1 MPNWFT
7 TRTDEELAT
16 AARRLFMATF
26 AEDEAGAAAPEPV
39 GVWAAPGRVNLIG
52 EHIDY
57 AGGASIPFA
66 LEQNTAVAV
75 RPRTDG
81 AIRIASEFDGSVAQA
96 CVPLSSVK
104 PGHPADWAGYV
115 AGAIWAAVEADLLR
129 CDGLDVAIVSDV
141 PVGSG
146 LSSSAAL
153 ECSIAVAAYEL
164 DHGHLPDDAARAGLV
179 EACIRAE
186 NEVVGASTGG
196 LDQNASLFGQRG
208 KALFLDF
215 ATGAVERIP
224 FDIASQDLV
233 LLIADTNAPHTLSD
247 GQYASRRGVID
258 DVQSAA
264 GCTIRDI
271 PDAVDFAAI
280 VAEKSSDSAELYQRR
295 VRHVVEETERTLSA
309 ASALCASDMDT
320 FRQLMRDS
328 HVSLRDLYEVTTPE
342 LDSAFKA
349 AGELGARMTGGGFG
363 GAVIALI
370 GKDDVDATA
379 QAIEEAA
386 AQQGFPAPTFVVA
399 RPGEGAR
406 RLQ

>member
-1 MPNWFT
+1 MLNWID
-7 TRTDEELAT
+7 TRSDEQL
-16 AARRLFMATF
+16 
-26 AEDEAGAAAPEPV
+26 AAAAHDLFAVAFPDSPAPA

-75 RPRTDG
+75 APRTDG
-81 AIRIASEFDGSVAQA
+81 LLRIASEYGGAVAHA
-96 CVPLSSVK
+96 SIPLADVR
-104 PGHPADWAGYV
+104 PGHPSDWSGYV
-115 AGAIWAAVEADLLR
+115 AGTVWAATIANALT
-129 CDGLDVAIVSDV
+129 CSGLDIAIVSDV

-153 ECSIAVAAYEL
+153 ECSTAVAAYEL
-164 DHGHLPDDAARAGLV
+164 CHGRALDDAARAQLAQ
-179 EACIRAE
+179 ACIRAE

-215 ATGAVERIP
+215 STGAVERVP
-224 FDIASQDLV
+224 FNIDVQDMV

-247 GQYASRRGVID
+247 GQYASRRGIID
-258 DVQSAA
+258 AVQSAA
-264 GCTIRDI
+264 GSTIREI
-271 PDAVDFAAI
+271 PDAEAFAAT
-280 VAEKSSDSAELYQRR
+280 VDPAAAELYRRR
-295 VRHVVEETERTLSA
+295 VRHVVEETNRTLA
-309 ASALCASDMDT
+309 AGTALTKANLDE
-320 FRQLMRDS
+320 FRRLMRES

-342 LDSAFKA
+342 LDSAFSA

-370 GKDDVDATA
+370 PRSDVESTA
-379 QAIEEAA
+379 QAIHDAA
-386 AQQGFPAPTFVVA
+386 ASRSFPEPTFLVA
-399 RPGEGAR
+399 RPGDGAR
-406 RLQ
+406 RLA